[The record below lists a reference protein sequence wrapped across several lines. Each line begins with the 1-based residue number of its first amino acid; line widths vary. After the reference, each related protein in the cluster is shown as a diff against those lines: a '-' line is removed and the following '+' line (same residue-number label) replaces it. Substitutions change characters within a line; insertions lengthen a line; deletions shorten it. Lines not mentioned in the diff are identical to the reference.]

1 VKRIGGALL
10 LAAISLAVS
19 LLAVEAFWR
28 LFPDTIPRGIE
39 VLARA
44 RVYRFDP
51 GVGIV
56 LRPGVD
62 RRVTIPLLDRTVRV
76 RTEAYGRPV
85 GFRDDGLQGGARVA
99 ILGDSYTF
107 GYGVDQDE
115 SFPAQLEERLRARG
129 RAVDVINAGVPGFGA
144 REERRMLE
152 KHVLP
157 LGPAL
162 VLVAVYEN
170 DLRDNERSEHR
181 RFHRLRDFLGVHSIV
196 YELLSAARATHPRL
210 QAEVRKKALPEERA
224 GDRTE
229 EGYRIEREELARM
242 RDQCARRGV
251 RFGLILLPGKPPL
264 EMDRLRPPGPGVPVL
279 DLKPRFAEVPRK
291 TWRNRY
297 IGHLTPE
304 ANGWVADTIAD
315 FIDRNELLAA
325 GPGAL

>member
-10 LAAISLAVS
+10 LAATSLAVS

-76 RTEAYGRPV
+76 RTDGHGRPV

-157 LGPAL
+157 LRPAL

-196 YELLSAARATHPRL
+196 YELLSAARAAHPRL
-210 QAEVRKKALPEERA
+210 EAQARKKALPEERV
-224 GDRTE
+224 GERPE
-229 EGYRIEREELARM
+229 EGTRIEREELARM
-242 RDQCARRGV
+242 RDLCASHGV
-251 RFGLILLPGKPPL
+251 RFGVILLPVEPPL
-264 EMDRLRPPGPGVPVL
+264 DEDRLRPPGAAVPVL
-279 DLKPRFAEVPRK
+279 DLAPRFAGLPREA
-291 TWRNRY
+291 WRNRY
-297 IGHLTPE
+297 VGHLTPE
-304 ANGWVADTIAD
+304 ANGWVAGAIAD
-315 FIDRNELLAA
+315 FIDRNALLAV
-325 GPGAL
+325 GP